1 MGPREKLLRWFAM
14 ALPGSPSFEQL
25 SPEQLANVEAL
36 ATATEKLAKEK
47 AMDLTRYNWEQPP
60 VTSHPK

>member
-1 MGPREKLLRWFAM
+1 M